1 MLCVAAAFAKAMA
14 NACFVPLSQADLV
27 KLQAALQKD
36 SNYTVAQVQELTRQG
51 KVRRFIPDPETL
63 AENVVGVMMDF
74 QNVVDTVTQQPLLTS
89 EVWEQFFRNL
99 KKVTQG
105 LLTGQQF

>member
-1 MLCVAAAFAKAMA
+1 MLCATLTSRSGQVASSSAKGQQ
-14 NACFVPLSQADLV
+14 L
-27 KLQAALQKD
+27 
-36 SNYTVAQVQELTRQG
+36 YQVQELTRQG

-74 QNVVDTVTQQPLLTS
+74 QNVVDTVTQQPLLTL